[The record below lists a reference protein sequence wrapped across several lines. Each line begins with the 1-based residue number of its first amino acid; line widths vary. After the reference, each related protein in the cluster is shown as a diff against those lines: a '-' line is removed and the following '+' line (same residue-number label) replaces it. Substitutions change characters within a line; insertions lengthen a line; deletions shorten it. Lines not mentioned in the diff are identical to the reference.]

1 MNRLFTYITLLL
13 LLLAGRAS
21 SVAQVILRY
30 GAGIDSGWGGASIVA
45 TPYVLFPK
53 GFVAP
58 YASSQITRVRIG
70 LCQPATNVYLYIK
83 NSPSDAKPLYRQ
95 KIGSLDAGWSE
106 ITLDTPFGVSG
117 SDDIAIGYKA
127 SFAVANGVG
136 YSKEVYSDG
145 DFIYYNSENKWTSTG
160 HSICIQAIVEGDNLP
175 HDELLMGSLPSQTA
189 PYGAESMTFTGWVR
203 NVGANAI
210 DGYTLRYAFD
220 GEENIVGVDR
230 HVDVNA
236 TDTFSIEVPATAK
249 GNHSLW
255 VAVNTV
261 NGHADA
267 YLANDTARATL
278 TVRDL
283 AFRRTVVCEEYTGLW
298 CGFCPRGL
306 VGMELMK
313 EAYPG
318 QFIAISAHGG
328 DALEIGDSIPN
339 YRPFTA
345 SCSGAPMCNVDRRMT
360 GDPYNDINNLF
371 AMEQRADN
379 HIAYTLTAKWNA
391 DSTAIDVQSDFYSDI
406 DIQKCNYNVA
416 YTVTED
422 SITGYL
428 QTNYYADGNE
438 FYGWEKKAHYT
449 DDVVFNDLA
458 RAVYPSYGGEPCHTE
473 PMVAG
478 EHYAHSYTV
487 PVPPNV
493 RNRRNIH
500 VIGQII
506 DNTTGYIANAMS
518 RVPEG
523 SHDAGISS
531 ASTDGG
537 CRVSMERVGTH
548 CRIAT
553 SMSGSWR
560 ADVYTAE
567 GVLTDSRKFSESTVV
582 TLPEHGLSIVRISQ
596 NGHTI
601 RTFKLK

>member
-1 MNRLFTYITLLL
+1 MNRLFTYITLLF
-13 LLLAGRAS
+13 LLLAGNAM
-21 SVAQVILRY
+21 SVAQVVLRY
-30 GAGIDSGWGGASIVA
+30 GAGIDSGWGSASIVA

-53 GFVAP
+53 GFVSP
-58 YASSQITRVRIG
+58 YASCQITRVRIG
-70 LCQPATNVYLYIK
+70 LCQPASNVYLYIK
-83 NSPSDAKPLYRQ
+83 NSPSDTKPLYRQ

-106 ITLDTPFGVSG
+106 ITLDTPFEVGG

-127 SFAVANGVG
+127 SFAAAGGVG

-160 HSICIQAIVEGDNLP
+160 HSICIQAIVEGDSLP
-175 HDELLMGSLPSQTA
+175 HDELLMGGLPSQTA
-189 PYGAESMTFTGWVR
+189 PYGAERMTFTGWVR

-210 DGYTLRYAFD
+210 DGYTLRYALD
-220 GEENIVGVDR
+220 GEEDTIVIGR

-236 TDTFSIEVPATAK
+236 TDTFSVEVPSTTK
-249 GNHSLW
+249 GEHSLW

-267 YLANDTARATL
+267 YLANDTACATL

-313 EAYPG
+313 QAYPG
-318 QFIAISAHGG
+318 LFIAISAHGG
-328 DALEIGDSIPN
+328 DALEIGDSLPN

-360 GDPYNDINNLF
+360 GDPYNDIQNLF
-371 AMEQRADN
+371 AMEQKADN
-379 HIAYTLTAKWNA
+379 HIAYALTAKWNA

-406 DIQKCNYNVA
+406 DLQKCSYNVA

-438 FYGWEKKAHYT
+438 FYGWEKKARYT
-449 DDVVFNDLA
+449 YDVVFNDLA
-458 RAVYPSYGGEPCHTE
+458 RAVYPSYGGEACRTE

-478 EHYAHSYTV
+478 EHYSHSYTV

-493 RNRRNIH
+493 LDRSNIH
-500 VIGQII
+500 IVGQII
-506 DNTTGYIANAMS
+506 DNATGYILNAMS
-518 RVPEG
+518 RQPEG
-523 SHDAGISS
+523 QHDAGISS
-531 ASTDGG
+531 VATDGSP
-537 CRVSMERVGTH
+537 RVAMQRAGSL
-548 CRIAT
+548 CRIEA
-553 SMSGSWR
+553 SMGGGLQ

-567 GVLTDSRKFSESTVV
+567 GVLTDSRKFSGSAVV
-582 TLPEHGLSIVRISQ
+582 TLPGHGMSIVRVSQ